1 MKLPGIGV
9 FGTDPTVKI
18 LVPFLQ
24 AKGFRV
30 EALWGLTLQG
40 NYLNIRNGIAEN
52 LLDLL

>member
-9 FGTDPTVKI
+9 FGTDPVVKI

-40 NYLNIRNGIAEN
+40 KTAI
-52 LLDLL
+52 